1 MIDNRELGMDDYLA
15 MLRRRLK
22 VILIPALLAP
32 LLGFLVSYAFAPKY
46 TSQSLVLVEE
56 QKVPEGYVKPVVT
69 EDLMQRIATVQQR
82 VLTQAR
88 LKPIIDKMNLAK
100 SGNIDEV
107 VDEIRANLSVQPVMT
122 DLNQAAAKKAKKP
135 GAGSEVPGFSVNYT
149 ARSPRQAQEMCNEL
163 TSLMIEENLRSRE
176 QVAQSK
182 TEFLTRQLEEK
193 KKDLDDQDSKLA
205 TFKRQYMGQLP
216 GDVDNNLKLLMAMNS
231 QLDANTQSLNRAQQD
246 KAYTE
251 SLLAQQLT
259 TWKSTQSST
268 NPQTLEQQLT
278 ALQGQ
283 LLQLQSRYTEDH
295 PDVIKTK
302 SDIAEVKKR
311 LAEVNSASAAAPAGN
326 DKASASEPPE
336 IRQLRLQIHQYEGI
350 IEQTSRDQKRLQGQI
365 GMYQSRM
372 ALSPAIEEQYKQL
385 TRDYDT
391 ALKSYQD
398 LLAKKGDSEMASDME
413 RRQQGE
419 QMRLLNQA
427 SLPESPSFPNRWLFV
442 GGGFAAGLFIGLGIA
457 MWFEMRDKSIRTE
470 QDVLAALDLP
480 ALVSVPWLTEES
492 ANGKNGNKR
501 WGRSKTLT
509 ETEDRKET
517 VRL

>member
-1 MIDNRELGMDDYLA
+1 
-15 MLRRRLK
+15 
-22 VILIPALLAP
+22 
-32 LLGFLVSYAFAPKY
+32 
-46 TSQSLVLVEE
+46 
-56 QKVPEGYVKPVVT
+56 
-69 EDLMQRIATVQQR
+69 
-82 VLTQAR
+82 
-88 LKPIIDKMNLAK
+88 
-100 SGNIDEV
+100 
-107 VDEIRANLSVQPVMT
+107 
-122 DLNQAAAKKAKKP
+122 
-135 GAGSEVPGFSVNYT
+135 
-149 ARSPRQAQEMCNEL
+149 
-163 TSLMIEENLRSRE
+163 MIEENLRSRE
-176 QVAQSK
+176 QVAQST

-427 SLPESPSFPNRWLFV
+427 SLPDSPSFPNRWLFV

-457 MWFEMRDKSIRTE
+457 MWLEMRDKSIRTE

-480 ALVSVPWLTEES
+480 AAGLRSMVD
-492 ANGKNGNKR
+492 GRKR
-501 WGRSKTLT
+501 
-509 ETEDRKET
+509 
-517 VRL
+517 

>member
-15 MLRRRLK
+15 MLRRRLN

-176 QVAQSK
+176 QVAQST

>member
-176 QVAQSK
+176 QVAQST

-501 WGRSKTLT
+501 WGRSRTLT

>member
-176 QVAQSK
+176 QVAQST

-311 LAEVNSASAAAPAGN
+311 LAEVNSASAAGA
-326 DKASASEPPE
+326 
-336 IRQLRLQIHQYEGI
+336 
-350 IEQTSRDQKRLQGQI
+350 
-365 GMYQSRM
+365 
-372 ALSPAIEEQYKQL
+372 
-385 TRDYDT
+385 
-391 ALKSYQD
+391 
-398 LLAKKGDSEMASDME
+398 
-413 RRQQGE
+413 RR
-419 QMRLLNQA
+419 
-427 SLPESPSFPNRWLFV
+427 
-442 GGGFAAGLFIGLGIA
+442 
-457 MWFEMRDKSIRTE
+457 
-470 QDVLAALDLP
+470 
-480 ALVSVPWLTEES
+480 
-492 ANGKNGNKR
+492 
-501 WGRSKTLT
+501 
-509 ETEDRKET
+509 
-517 VRL
+517 

>member
-149 ARSPRQAQEMCNEL
+149 ARSPRHAQEMCNEL

-176 QVAQSK
+176 QVAQST

-480 ALVSVPWLTEES
+480 ALVSFH
-492 ANGKNGNKR
+492 G
-501 WGRSKTLT
+501 
-509 ETEDRKET
+509 
-517 VRL
+517 